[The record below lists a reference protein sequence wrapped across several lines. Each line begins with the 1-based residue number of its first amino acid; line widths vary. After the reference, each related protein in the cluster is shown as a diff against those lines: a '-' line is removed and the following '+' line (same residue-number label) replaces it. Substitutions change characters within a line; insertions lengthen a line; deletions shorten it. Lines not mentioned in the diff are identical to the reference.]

1 MALIDLISKNVVRT
15 PLESKAKYEIVREL
29 VELLRDAEG
38 ILDFEEVLRAVVSRE
53 EKGSTGL
60 ENGVAVPHAKTE
72 AVDRLILAV
81 GVSPDGV
88 DFGALDGEPSH
99 LFFLLLAPSDQSA
112 PHIEALAEIARIT
125 RSRAFCRAIMSA
137 CSADAVVNLFSVEE

>member
-1 MALIDLISKNVVRT
+1 MALIDLISKNVVKT

-29 VELLRDAEG
+29 VELLRDAEE
-38 ILDFEEVLRAVVSRE
+38 ILNFEEVLRAVVSRE

-72 AVDRLILAV
+72 AVDRLMLAV

-99 LFFLLLAPSDQSA
+99 LFFLLLAPPDQSG
-112 PHIEALAEIARIT
+112 PHIEALAEIARMT

-137 CSADAVVNLFSVEE
+137 RSADEVVNLFSAEE